1 MRVVIADDHPLYL
14 EAVGIQVTRTFPDAE
29 VRTATTMD
37 GVMDLLAKFTPD
49 MVMLDYSM
57 PGMCGG
63 KGVRRVIAAVGED
76 VPVLMMSGVAS
87 RNDVVDCIAAGAK
100 GYIPKTLQGPLFSA
114 AISLVAGGATYIPT
128 EFVSSEPQAQI
139 SARLSEELTPRD
151 LTMLRFLVGGDSNKE
166 IARHFAM
173 PEVTV
178 KYHLSRLYRKMGVNN
193 RAQAVAAAV
202 KAGVSSTSEAG
213 PRDSHSGSLS

>member
-14 EAVGIQVTRTFPDAE
+14 EAVGIQVARTFAGAE
-29 VRTATTMD
+29 VHTATTVD
-37 GVMDLLAKFTPD
+37 GVMDLLSEFAAD

-57 PGMCGG
+57 PGMCGAEG
-63 KGVRRVIAAVGED
+63 LRRVIAVAGGA
-76 VPVLMMSGVAS
+76 PVLVMSGVAS
-87 RNDVVDCIAAGAK
+87 RNDVVDCIVAGAK

-128 EFVSSEPQAQI
+128 EFVSTEPAAATVSSI
-139 SARLSEELTPRD
+139 KFFNERE
-151 LTMLRFLVGGDSNKE
+151 LTMLRFLVGGASNKE
-166 IARHFAM
+166 IARHFGM

-178 KYHLSRLYRKMGVNN
+178 KYHLSRLYRKMEVIN

-202 KAGVSSTSEAG
+202 KVGITATSDAS
-213 PRDSHSGSLS
+213 PQHS

>member
-1 MRVVIADDHPLYL
+1 MLVVIADDHPLYL
-14 EAVGIQVTRTFPDAE
+14 EAVGIQVARTFPDAE
-29 VRTATTMD
+29 ILSAPSMD
-37 GVMDLLAKFTPD
+37 GVMDLLARFRPD
-49 MVMLDYSM
+49 IVMLDYSM
-57 PGMCGG
+57 PGMCGV
-63 KGVRRVIAAVGED
+63 KGVRRVIDAVGD
-76 VPVLMMSGVAS
+76 IPVLVMSGVAS

-128 EFVSSEPQAQI
+128 EFVSTEPTVSATAGLAEEL
-139 SARLSEELTPRD
+139 SARELTI
-151 LTMLRFLVGGDSNKE
+151 LRFLVGGDSNKE

-178 KYHLSRLYRKMGVNN
+178 KYYLSRLYRKMGVSN

-202 KAGVSSTSEAG
+202 KAGISSASEAV
-213 PRDSHSGSLS
+213 SHGSHPTSLP